1 MNRKRSTLF
10 SFTQDIG
17 LGNAIF
23 FIVAVISYLFT
34 TPAVEVGSFSEH
46 ARLIVADIRDAIPA
60 AFFLTFS
67 IDVGGSLLMLFWNL
81 MKRQIEKYDA
91 VIAAEAK
98 AEGKA
103 EGKTEGKAEGLAEG
117 KAEAYQEIAAWNT
130 RRLEAEAKG
139 IPFDEA
145 PPSQNG
151 TPETS

>member
-17 LGNAIF
+17 LGNAIL

-46 ARLIVADIRDAIPA
+46 IRLIVADIRDAIPA

-81 MKRQIEKYDA
+81 MKRQIQKYDA
-91 VIAAEAK
+91 VIAAEA
-98 AEGKA
+98 
-103 EGKTEGKAEGLAEG
+103 KAEGLAEG

-139 IPFDEA
+139 APFDEA

>member
-1 MNRKRSTLF
+1 MNRRRSTLF

-91 VIAAEAK
+91 VNCRGSESR
-98 AEGKA
+98 GKSRR
-103 EGKTEGKAEGLAEG
+103 KNRRKSRGLG
-117 KAEAYQEIAAWNT
+117 GRQS
-130 RRLEAEAKG
+130 RGLSRDSRLEYPPVRGRSKRY
-139 IPFDEA
+139 PF
-145 PPSQNG
+145 
-151 TPETS
+151 

>member
-1 MNRKRSTLF
+1 MKRKRSPLF

-23 FIVAVISYLFT
+23 FIVVVVSYLFT
-34 TPAVEVGSFSEH
+34 APAVEVGSFSERI
-46 ARLIVADIRDAIPA
+46 RLVVADIRDAIPA

-67 IDVGGSLLMLFWNL
+67 VDVGGSLIVLFWNL

-98 AEGKA
+98 AEG
-103 EGKTEGKAEGLAEG
+103 LAEG
-117 KAEAYQEIAAWNT
+117 KAEVYQEIAAWNT

-139 IPFDEA
+139 IRFDEA
-145 PPSQNG
+145 PPAQNG
-151 TPETS
+151 TPEAS

>member
-1 MNRKRSTLF
+1 MKRKRSALF

-17 LGNAIF
+17 LGNAIL
-23 FIVAVISYLFT
+23 FIVAVVGYLFT
-34 TPAVEVGSFSEH
+34 APAVEVGSFSEH
-46 ARLIVADIRDAIPA
+46 IRLIVADIRDAIPA

-67 IDVGGSLLMLFWNL
+67 VDVGGSLLVLFWNL

-103 EGKTEGKAEGLAEG
+103 EV
-117 KAEAYQEIAAWNT
+117 YQEIAAWNT
-130 RRLEAEAKG
+130 RRLEAEARG

>member
-1 MNRKRSTLF
+1 
-10 SFTQDIG
+10 
-17 LGNAIF
+17 
-23 FIVAVISYLFT
+23 
-34 TPAVEVGSFSEH
+34 
-46 ARLIVADIRDAIPA
+46 
-60 AFFLTFS
+60 
-67 IDVGGSLLMLFWNL
+67 

-103 EGKTEGKAEGLAEG
+103 EV
-117 KAEAYQEIAAWNT
+117 YQEIAAWNT

-151 TPETS
+151 TPEAS

>member
-1 MNRKRSTLF
+1 MKRKRSALF

-17 LGNAIF
+17 LGNAIL
-23 FIVAVISYLFT
+23 FIVAVVGYLFT
-34 TPAVEVGSFSEH
+34 APAVEVGSFSEH
-46 ARLIVADIRDAIPA
+46 IRLIVADIRDAIPA

-67 IDVGGSLLMLFWNL
+67 VDVGGSLLVLFWNL
-81 MKRQIEKYDA
+81 MKRKIEKYDA

-103 EGKTEGKAEGLAEG
+103 EV
-117 KAEAYQEIAAWNT
+117 YQEIAAWNT
-130 RRLEAEAKG
+130 RRLEAEARG
-139 IPFDEA
+139 MPFDEA

>member
-1 MNRKRSTLF
+1 MKRKRSPLF

-23 FIVAVISYLFT
+23 FIVVVVSYLFT
-34 TPAVEVGSFSEH
+34 APAVEVGSFSERI
-46 ARLIVADIRDAIPA
+46 RLVVADIRDAIPA

-67 IDVGGSLLMLFWNL
+67 VDVGGSLIVLFWNL

-98 AEGKA
+98 AEGLA
-103 EGKTEGKAEGLAEG
+103 EGKVEGLAEG
-117 KAEAYQEIAAWNT
+117 KAEVYQEIAAWNT

-139 IPFDEA
+139 IRFDEA
-145 PPSQNG
+145 PPAQNG
-151 TPETS
+151 TPEAS

>member
-1 MNRKRSTLF
+1 MKRKRSTLV

-34 TPAVEVGSFSEH
+34 APAVEVESLSEYI
-46 ARLIVADIRDAIPA
+46 RLLVADIRDAIPA

-98 AEGKA
+98 AEGL
-103 EGKTEGKAEGLAEG
+103 AEGLAEG
-117 KAEAYQEIAAWNT
+117 KAEVYQEIAAWNA

-151 TPETS
+151 TPEVP

>member
-1 MNRKRSTLF
+1 MKRKRSTLF

-23 FIVAVISYLFT
+23 FIVVVVCYLFT
-34 TPAVEVGSFSEH
+34 APAVEVESFSEH
-46 ARLIVADIRDAIPA
+46 IRLVVADIRDAIPA

-67 IDVGGSLLMLFWNL
+67 VDVGGSLLMLFWNL

-91 VIAAEAK
+91 AIASEAK
-98 AEGKA
+98 AA
-103 EGKTEGKAEGLAEG
+103 GLAEG
-117 KAEAYQEIAAWNT
+117 KAAVYQEIAAWNA

-145 PPSQNG
+145 PPAQNG
-151 TPETS
+151 TPEAS